1 MSTMRTFRRICIYC
15 GSNKGVE
22 PHFAEVARAVG
33 EYLARSNIGVV
44 YGGGKIGLMGEIADS
59 VLRAGGQVFGVI
71 PQKLRDVEVGHDG
84 LTELFVVD
92 SMHARKMMMAQLS
105 DAFIALPGGFGT
117 LEELFE
123 ATTWLQL
130 GYHRKPVGLL
140 NVDGYYDHLLAF
152 LDHGAQQGFVRAE
165 HRPLMLSAPDIVA
178 LLEMMA
184 VVEIPHFCLGHAPP
198 RL

>member
-1 MSTMRTFRRICIYC
+1 MSTMRKFRRICIFC
-15 GSNKGVE
+15 GSNKGTD
-22 PHFAEVARAVG
+22 PAFAEVARGIG
-33 EYLARSNIGVV
+33 EHLARSGIGVV
-44 YGGGKIGLMGEIADS
+44 YGGGKIGIMGEVADAA
-59 VLRAGGQVFGVI
+59 LRAGGQVFGVI
-71 PQKLRDVEVGHDG
+71 PQKLWDVEVGHDG

-105 DAFIALPGGFGT
+105 DAFVALPGGFGT

-123 ATTWLQL
+123 ATTWMQL
-130 GYHRKPVGLL
+130 GYHRKPVGLV
-140 NVDGYYDHLLAF
+140 NAGGYYDHLLAF
-152 LDHGAQQGFVRAE
+152 LDHAAAAGFVRAS

-184 VVEIPHFCLGHAPP
+184 VVEIPHFSLGHAPP

>member
-1 MSTMRTFRRICIYC
+1 MRTFRRICIFC
-15 GSNKGVE
+15 GSNKGTD
-22 PHFAEVARAVG
+22 PAFAEVARGVG
-33 EYLARSNIGVV
+33 EHLARSGIGVV
-44 YGGGKIGLMGEIADS
+44 YGGGKIGLMGEVADAA
-59 VLRAGGQVFGVI
+59 LRAGGQVFGVI

-105 DAFIALPGGFGT
+105 DAFVALPGGFGT

-123 ATTWLQL
+123 AITWMQL
-130 GYHRKPVGLL
+130 GYHRKPVGLV
-140 NVDGYYDHLLAF
+140 NAGGYYDHLLTF
-152 LDHGAQQGFVRAE
+152 LDHGAAAGFVRPT

-184 VVEIPHFCLGHAPP
+184 VVEIPHFSLGHAPP